1 MIRFLL
7 LGVLR
12 DRTRSMF
19 PLVIVGIG
27 VFLTVAA
34 SGWIDGI
41 FGDMVDL
48 SARFTTGHVR
58 VITRAYEKNEAQLPN
73 DLALL
78 ETDALLRELAREYPD
93 MEWVRRIR
101 FGGLADVADEQGETK
116 RQGPFAGLAIDL
128 LGSGSTEPQRLALS
142 RSLVR
147 GRLPAARGDALLSEE
162 FATQLGVAPGDA
174 LTLFSSTMYGSMA
187 FWQCRVAGTVR
198 FGATAL
204 DRGGVIVDLAD
215 AQDALDMQGAASEVL
230 GYFAGGM
237 YDHAR
242 AAQLTAAFNA
252 RTDTSDAFAPVMLP
266 LKDQQQLAGLIDYIE
281 SLDSILTAI
290 FILIMSV
297 ILWNTGLLGGLRR
310 HAEFGVRLAL
320 GEDARHL
327 YGSLVLES
335 LLIGVIGSIAGTL
348 VGLACLWYLQEY
360 GLDFSG
366 MMKST
371 TMMLPTVYRAEIT
384 PRSFVI
390 GFIPGVFSMAIG
402 TMLSGI
408 GIFRRSTATLF
419 KELEV

>member
-78 ETDALLRELAREYPD
+78 ETDALLETLAREHPD
-93 MEWVRRIR
+93 MQWVRRIR

-116 RQGPFAGLAIDL
+116 RQGPFAGLAVDL
-128 LGSGSTEPQRLALS
+128 LSAGSTEPQRLALV

-147 GRLPAARGDALLSEE
+147 GHLPAARGDALLSEE
-162 FATQLGVAPGDA
+162 FAAQLGVAPGDS

-204 DRGGVIVDLAD
+204 DRGGVIIDLAD

-237 YDHAR
+237 YDHER
-242 AAQLTAAFNA
+242 AARMAAAFNA

-266 LKDQQQLAGLIDYIE
+266 LKDQQQLAGLIDYME
-281 SLDSILTAI
+281 SLDTILTTI

-335 LLIGVIGSIAGTL
+335 LLIGVIGSVAGTL